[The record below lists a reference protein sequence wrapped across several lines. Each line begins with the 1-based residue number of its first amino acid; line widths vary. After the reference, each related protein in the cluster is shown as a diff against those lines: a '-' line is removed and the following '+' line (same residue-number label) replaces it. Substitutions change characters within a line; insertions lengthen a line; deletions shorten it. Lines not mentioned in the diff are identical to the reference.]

1 MGGEQLE
8 MSESFSEQEIVR
20 RQKLARLKEL
30 GIEPYG
36 EKYQV
41 THFAAD
47 VLGRFAALEGQP
59 VLLAGRLM
67 TIRTHGKASFANLQ
81 DESGQI
87 QIYLRLDDL
96 GEKSYQIFELLDV
109 GDIIGVSGEAFRTRR
124 GEVTLAVKEFSL
136 LAKSLRP
143 LPEKWHGLTNVDLRY
158 RQRYLDLIVNPEVK
172 KVFILRSKI
181 VQEIRHYLHEQA
193 FLEVET
199 PVMHTLTGGA
209 SARPFITHHNA
220 LEMHLYLRIATELHL
235 KRLVVGGMDK
245 VYELGRIFRNEGIST
260 RHNPEFTSVE
270 IYQAQADYLDMMI
283 LTEQLISSVA
293 QKVLGTMKLTFQ
305 GRELDLTPPWP
316 RLTMMAAIKQFAG
329 IDFNEIMTDEAAR
342 SVAVERG
349 LAIKPGMLRGEVM
362 NEVFE
367 EFVENQ
373 LFQPIFIVDYPLEV
387 SPLAKRKTDDPSMTY
402 RFEAFMACSEIANAF
417 TELNDPLDQRQRFE
431 QQMAKREAGDEE
443 AQMLDEDFLHSLEYG
458 MPPTGGLGIGIDRLV
473 MMLTDS
479 PSIRDVILFPTMRL
493 RD

>member
-1 MGGEQLE
+1 
-8 MSESFSEQEIVR
+8 MSEIISEQKNVR
-20 RQKLARLKEL
+20 LQKLAKLKEM

-41 THFAAD
+41 THYAAD
-47 VLGRFAALEGQP
+47 VIGRFAMLGGQP
-59 VLLAGRLM
+59 LLLAGRLM
-67 TIRTHGKASFANLQ
+67 TIRTHGKAAFANLQ

-87 QIYLRLDDL
+87 QIYLRLDDV
-96 GEKSYQIFELLDV
+96 GEKSYQVFELLDV
-109 GDIIGVSGEAFRTRR
+109 GDIIGVSGEVFQTRR
-124 GEVTLAVKEFSL
+124 GEVTVAVKEFRL
-136 LAKSLRP
+136 LAKSLLP

-181 VQEIRHYLHEQA
+181 VQEIRTYLNDRA

-220 LEMHLYLRIATELHL
+220 LEMQLYLRIATELHL
-235 KRLVVGGMDK
+235 KRLLVGGMGK
-245 VYELGRIFRNEGIST
+245 VYELGRIFRNEGVST
-260 RHNPEFTSVE
+260 KHNPEFTSVE
-270 IYQAQADYLDMMI
+270 IYQAQTDYLDMMI
-283 LTEQLISSVA
+283 LAEELISTVA
-293 QKVLGTMKLTFQ
+293 QKVLGTRKVLFQ
-305 GRELDLTPPWP
+305 GVELDLTPPWP
-316 RLTMMAAIKQFAG
+316 RLTMVAAIKQFSG
-329 IDFNEIMTDEAAR
+329 IDFNEIKTDEAAR
-342 SVAVERG
+342 AAAEEKG
-349 LAIKPGMLRGEVM
+349 LAIKAGMLRGEVM
-362 NEVFE
+362 NEIFE

-373 LFQPIFIVDYPLEV
+373 LFQPTFIVDYPLEV
-387 SPLAKRKTDDPSMTY
+387 SPLAKRKVDEPSMTC

-431 QQMAKREAGDEE
+431 QQMTKREAGDEE

-479 PSIRDVILFPTMRL
+479 PSIRDVILFPTMRP